1 MRKFICSPFGDE
13 VDLDNPDT
21 FRYLPDNAEQLRDL
35 LLKDFGWSQLYM
47 NYFHSEVFDK
57 DDSQRKRIDEFMKK
71 YSENHL
77 KNYDNILWLKEQV
90 FLFKDEIEN
99 MC

>member
-13 VDLDNPDT
+13 VDLDNPETYD
-21 FRYLPDNAEQLRDL
+21 YLPHDANQLRDI
-35 LLKDFGWSQLYM
+35 LLKDFGWSQIYM
-47 NYFHSEVFDK
+47 NYFHKEVFDK
-57 DDSQRKRIDEFMKK
+57 NDIQRKRIDDFMKN
-71 YSENHL
+71 YSENHI